1 LEISVGNVTATV
13 CWELKGVLLVVFE
26 ESESNQ
32 TYLFL
37 CNTDTMAY
45 SYSAKYTQIFL
56 LGREAK
62 NPAHSVTSI
71 SVFNRI
77 VCESKNDI
85 LHIEKVQ

>member
-1 LEISVGNVTATV
+1 LEIFVGNVTATV
-13 CWELKGVLLVVFE
+13 CWDLKGVLLVVFE

-37 CNTDTMAY
+37 CNTDTLAY
-45 SYSAKYTQIFL
+45 SYSAKYTQIL
-56 LGREAK
+56 LGGEAK
-62 NPAHSVTSI
+62 NPAHSISI
-71 SVFNRI
+71 SIFNRI